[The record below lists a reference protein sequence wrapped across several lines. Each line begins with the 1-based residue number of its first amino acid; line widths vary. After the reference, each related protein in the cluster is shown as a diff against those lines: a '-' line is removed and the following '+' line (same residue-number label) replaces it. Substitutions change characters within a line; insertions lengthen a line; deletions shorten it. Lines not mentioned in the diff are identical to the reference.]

1 MSNRLRLWLSG
12 LILSVATVAHAA
24 VDIDGIPFQDTVQ
37 VGGQSLQLNGAGK
50 RVRFIINVYAMGLYT
65 AAPSHEA
72 SALLK
77 SSGAKSIRIVLMRD
91 LTGEDFAKAMEK
103 GMAEN
108 HSASELAALQS
119 RLDELSAAMHSF
131 GKIAKGTVV
140 DLNLVPGAGVRVLVN
155 GQPRTKDIP
164 GEDFYAGIMRIWLGA
179 SAVDK
184 DLKAD
189 LLGKH

>member
-1 MSNRLRLWLSG
+1 MKSCLRLWLSC
-12 LILSVATVAHAA
+12 LVLSVATLAHAA
-24 VDIDGIPFQDTVQ
+24 TEVDGIAFQGTVQ

-50 RVRFIINVYAMGLYT
+50 RVRFIVDVYAMGLYT

-77 SSGAKSIRIVLMRD
+77 SSGAKSIKIVLMRD

-103 GMAEN
+103 GIEDN
-108 HSASELAALQS
+108 HSAQEVAALQS
-119 RLDELSAAMHSF
+119 RLAELSAAMRSF
-131 GKIAKGTVV
+131 GKITKGTVV
-140 DLNLVPGAGVRVLVN
+140 DLNLVPGHGVRVLVN
-155 GQPRTKDIP
+155 GQVRTKDIP
-164 GEDFYAGIMRIWLGA
+164 GEDFYAAIMRIWLGA

-189 LLGKH
+189 LLGRL

>member
-1 MSNRLRLWLSG
+1 MSPRLRTWLSG

-24 VDIDGIPFQDTVQ
+24 VNVDGITFQDTVQ

-50 RVRFIINVYAMGLYT
+50 RVRIIIDVYAMGLYT

-72 SALLK
+72 SSLLK
-77 SSGAKSIRIVLMRD
+77 STGAKSIKIVLMRD
-91 LTGEDFAKAMEK
+91 LSGEDFAKAMEK
-103 GMAEN
+103 GMEDN

-119 RLDELSAAMHSF
+119 RLQELSTAMRSF
-131 GKIAKGTVV
+131 GKITKGTVV
-140 DLNLVPGAGVRVLVN
+140 DLNLVPGSGVRVLVN
-155 GQPRTKDIP
+155 GQARTKDIP

-184 DLKAD
+184 DLKTN